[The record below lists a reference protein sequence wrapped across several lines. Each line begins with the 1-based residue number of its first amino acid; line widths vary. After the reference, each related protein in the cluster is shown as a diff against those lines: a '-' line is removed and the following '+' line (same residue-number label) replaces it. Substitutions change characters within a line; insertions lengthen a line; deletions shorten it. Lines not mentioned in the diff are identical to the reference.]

1 MAFSV
6 ARPPVPCTHTAPRVA
21 TCHGAAEVD
30 GGDRL
35 FISMFPKTYSLLL
48 KTKKLKKKK
57 SKMTDKCFYTFKY
70 TFISQTQSFYSI
82 KF

>member
-6 ARPPVPCTHTAPRVA
+6 ARPPAPCPHTAPRVA

-48 KTKKLKKKK
+48 KTKK
-57 SKMTDKCFYTFKY
+57 
-70 TFISQTQSFYSI
+70 
-82 KF
+82 